1 VRGKRVSD
9 ALRHADTYCRQ
20 LLQGHYE
27 NFWVASPMVPRR
39 LRPHL
44 ARIYAYCRTV
54 DDLGDE
60 SASPE
65 DAEARLHLWMRE
77 VERLF
82 AGGSPTHPVLIA
94 LAETVREHGLEAR
107 PFLDLIGANL
117 QDQRITRYES
127 WSELQAYCYLSA
139 APVGRI
145 VLNLFGHA
153 DPRLGR
159 LSDDVCIGLQ
169 LANFAQDVQVDAA
182 RGRTYLLQPEITEGG
197 VPGAV
202 RAMCDRADGLL
213 RSGHELEAA
222 VTGRLRWQVALY
234 RMGGEAILHAIARA
248 AYRTDHVRPTVPMVT
263 KLWLLATVPMRG
275 VGGGTSPRAE
285 QAWSKRKGPF
295 TPPRPSPTSAEEWS
309 RGDEQEVRQ

>member
-1 VRGKRVSD
+1 MSD
-9 ALRHADTYCRQ
+9 AFRHADTYCRQ

-39 LRPHL
+39 LRPDL

-65 DAEARLHLWMRE
+65 DAEARLHLWRRD

-82 AGGSPTHPVLIA
+82 AGGSPTHPVLVA
-94 LAETVREHGLEAR
+94 LAQTVREHRLEAR

-127 WSELQAYCYLSA
+127 WSELRAYCQKSA

-145 VLNLFGHA
+145 VLSLFGHA
-153 DPRLGR
+153 DPRLGP

-169 LANFAQDVQVDAA
+169 LANFAQDFQDDAA
-182 RGRTYLLQPEITEGG
+182 RGRTYLLQPEITERG

-202 RAMCDRADGLL
+202 RAMCDRAEGLL

-222 VTGRLRWQVALY
+222 VNGRLRWQLALY
-234 RMGGEAILHAIARA
+234 RMGGEAILRAIERA
-248 AYRTDHVRPTVPMVT
+248 GYRTDHVRPTVPMFT
-263 KLWLLATVPMRG
+263 KLGLLATALMQG
-275 VGGGTSPRAE
+275 VAGETSPASRPRADLAGS
-285 QAWSKRKGPF
+285 QSKSPSP
-295 TPPRPSPTSAEEWS
+295 PPRPSPSSAEEWTA
-309 RGDEQEVRQ
+309 GDEQEVRQ